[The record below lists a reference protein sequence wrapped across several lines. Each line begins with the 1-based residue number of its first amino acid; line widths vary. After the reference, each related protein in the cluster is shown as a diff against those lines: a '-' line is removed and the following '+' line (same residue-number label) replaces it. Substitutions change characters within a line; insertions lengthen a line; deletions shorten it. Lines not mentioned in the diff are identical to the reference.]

1 MGKYT
6 RKCSR
11 GVEKLSVMEVVGVR
25 RRARAQAQA
34 RVPAVA
40 VAADAASARS
50 SERRKTAP
58 RRSTEVV
65 ETSSYLQLRSRRRL
79 FMTFRR
85 PRLLAANSAAY
96 STGAAMEGVS
106 RCSSNVSGDMVVD
119 EQEGEGVE
127 RLTCNF
133 GSRRARET
141 SPSRDAR
148 REASDR
154 KSTTATSTSRT
165 RTQVEIE
172 EFFEAAEMEQAQRF
186 AAEYNYDVIGDVPL
200 DGRFEWV
207 RILR

>member
-11 GVEKLSVMEVVGVR
+11 GVEKLSVMEVTQVVGVR
-25 RRARAQAQA
+25 RRA

-50 SERRKTAP
+50 SKRRKTAP
-58 RRSTEVV
+58 QRTTEVV
-65 ETSSYLQLRSRRRL
+65 QTSSYLQLRSRRL

-96 STGAAMEGVS
+96 STGPAVEGVS
-106 RCSSNVSGDMVVD
+106 RCSSNVSGDVVVD
-119 EQEGEGVE
+119 EQEGEGLE

-141 SPSRDAR
+141 TPSRDPR

-165 RTQVEIE
+165 KTEVEIE
-172 EFFEAAEMEQAQRF
+172 EFFAAAEREQAQRF
-186 AAEYNYDVIGDVPL
+186 AVEYNYDVIGDVPL

>member
-25 RRARAQAQA
+25 RRARAQA

-40 VAADAASARS
+40 VAADPASARS

-58 RRSTEVV
+58 RRPTEVV

-96 STGAAMEGVS
+96 STGPAMEGVS
-106 RCSSNVSGDMVVD
+106 RCSSNVSGDVVVD
-119 EQEGEGVE
+119 EQVSRRDPKSVLRFQLF
-127 RLTCNF
+127 RLEFTSVLASSSSF
-133 GSRRARET
+133 LRFRRAR
-141 SPSRDAR
+141 
-148 REASDR
+148 
-154 KSTTATSTSRT
+154 
-165 RTQVEIE
+165 V
-172 EFFEAAEMEQAQRF
+172 
-186 AAEYNYDVIGDVPL
+186 
-200 DGRFEWV
+200 
-207 RILR
+207 